1 MRIGLEWRDKHVDCP
16 KSGPGPV
23 QSFFAGP
30 GPGPLGPGRHV
41 LDLDL
46 DLSGPGPGGLGQVRS
61 RSGTGPH
68 GKMLTIFFLQSL
80 YGTSKKNPP
89 AEELKKAC
97 GNSVGPTLAFVS
109 LRWPYVASQPL

>member
-1 MRIGLEWRDKHVDCP
+1 MLGRMLKDDELAKDVIGVGVLDCP

-46 DLSGPGPGGLGQVRS
+46 DLSGPGPGGPGQVRS
-61 RSGTGPH
+61 RSGPGH
-68 GKMLTIFFLQSL
+68 
-80 YGTSKKNPP
+80 
-89 AEELKKAC
+89 
-97 GNSVGPTLAFVS
+97 LA
-109 LRWPYVASQPL
+109 PMEKC